1 MPRTARLAPGG
12 MIFHVLNRGVGRM
25 RLFLRDADFE
35 AFERML
41 AKTLET
47 RPMRILS
54 YALMPNH
61 WHLVLWPQHE
71 GDLGAFMQ
79 KLTITHARN
88 WQEHRQRVGYGHL
101 YQGRYK
107 SFPVES
113 DEHFYQVVRYVE
125 RNALRAGLVRQAEN
139 WRWSSLWRRLHGT
152 PEQQALLSDWPLP
165 QPRAW
170 KQYLN
175 QPQTEA
181 ELAAL
186 RRSVQRGQPYGGQ
199 RWVNLTAKRLGL
211 ESTLRKRGRPFKKP
225 PQPQSNN

>member
-1 MPRTARLAPGG
+1 

-35 AFERML
+35 AFERTL

-54 YALMPNH
+54 YCLMSNH
-61 WHLVLWPQHE
+61 WHLVLWPEHE

-88 WQEHRQRVGYGHL
+88 WQEHRRRVGYGHL

-113 DEHFYQVVRYVE
+113 DEHYYQVVRYVE
-125 RNALRAGLVRQAEN
+125 RNAQRAGLVRRAEN
-139 WRWSSLWRRLHGT
+139 WRWSSLWRRLHGSA
-152 PEQQALLSDWPLP
+152 EERRILSDWPLALP
-165 QPRAW
+165 KSW
-170 KQYLN
+170 VQYVN

-186 RRSVQRGQPYGGQ
+186 RRSVQRGQPYGDD
-199 RWVNLTAKRLGL
+199 RWVRRTAQRLGL
-211 ESTLRKRGRPFKKP
+211 QSPLRPRGRPKTE
-225 PQPQSNN
+225 STSS

>member
-35 AFERML
+35 AFERIL

-47 RPMRILS
+47 QPMRILS

-152 PEQQALLSDWPLP
+152 PEEQALLSDWPLP

-225 PQPQSNN
+225 PTPQPNN